1 MIHHS
6 PPTIHHSPLPQMSNL
21 SLGREYVQ
29 IFWARSWSLTTSERS
44 HQPDP
49 KSQFKEAKRIGHR
62 GPAYDSPMKSQTQ
75 QSRNPKQSLNSKW
88 NHRSQSPKHFQ
99 HSTLNQLPPNFLFNF
114 ATAVN
119 IAFKIQLKPLH
130 SVNKNKFC
138 PNSWQTL
145 WGRVILVKRWRETT
159 SVVTRKRLAESILTS
174 WT

>member
-1 MIHHS
+1 MCKFFE
-6 PPTIHHSPLPQMSNL
+6 PDLDRWLLPSDRINPILNL
-21 SLGREYVQ
+21 NLKKPSVSAIEIQ
-29 IFWARSWSLTTSERS
+29 LTT
-44 HQPDP
+44 HLWNLKP
-49 KSQFKEAKRIGHR
+49 
-62 GPAYDSPMKSQTQ
+62 Q
-75 QSRNPKQSLNSKW
+75 QSRNPKQSFNSKW
-88 NHRSQSPKHFQ
+88 NYRLQSPKHFQ

-159 SVVTRKRLAESILTS
+159 SVVTRKRLTESILTS

>member
-1 MIHHS
+1 MCKFFK
-6 PPTIHHSPLPQMSNL
+6 PDLDRWLLPSDRINPILNL
-21 SLGREYVQ
+21 NLKKPSVSAIEIQ
-29 IFWARSWSLTTSERS
+29 LTT
-44 HQPDP
+44 HLWNLKP
-49 KSQFKEAKRIGHR
+49 
-62 GPAYDSPMKSQTQ
+62 Q
-75 QSRNPKQSLNSKW
+75 QSRNPKQSFNSKW
-88 NHRSQSPKHFQ
+88 NYRLQSPKHFQ
-99 HSTLNQLPPNFLFNF
+99 HPTLNQLPPNFLFNF

-130 SVNKNKFC
+130 SINKNKSC